1 MVKKSPAKRIAKL
14 EGQVIGMGFLLAK
27 LQQAYG
33 HDFGHGM
40 ARKSSASHSHPMTA
54 YKCTACGWWHL
65 GQPAKK
71 PKRLPVVRK
80 NNHQVRFA

>member
-40 ARKSSASHSHPMTA
+40 AEQVKQAVNDYRQLSAA
-54 YKCTACGWWHL
+54 IA
-65 GQPAKK
+65 QRDAAKASEE
-71 PKRLPVVRK
+71 
-80 NNHQVRFA
+80 HAT